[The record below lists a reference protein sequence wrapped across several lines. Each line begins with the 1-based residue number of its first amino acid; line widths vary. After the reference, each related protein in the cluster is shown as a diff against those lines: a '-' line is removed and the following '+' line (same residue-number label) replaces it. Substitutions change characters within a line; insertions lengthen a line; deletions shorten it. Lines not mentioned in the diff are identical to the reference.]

1 MEEVIFPKPEVS
13 ELLKK
18 YVRVRLYTDG
28 RKTDEMKRQSQ
39 QNREL
44 QQSRYNT
51 AALPFYAIL
60 SSDGKDIA
68 NFPAMTRDPRQFAR
82 FLRKGL

>member
-1 MEEVIFPKPEVS
+1 MEEVIFPKPEVH

-18 YVRVRLYTDG
+18 FVRVRLYTDD
-28 RKTDEMKRQSQ
+28 RETEELKQQSQ
-39 QNREL
+39 KNREL
-44 QQSRYNT
+44 LQSRYNS
-51 AALPFYAIL
+51 AALPFYAML

-68 NFPAMTRDPRQFAR
+68 NFPAMTRDPKQFAR